1 MVKLHIYKIY
11 REMRGEKKE
20 TNNLREKGKK

>member
-1 MVKLHIYKIY
+1 MFVRDGKIVCKKRE

-20 TNNLREKGKK
+20 KK